1 MRNAPKLLSLCL
13 LFLIATSFQNN
24 DNVIVW
30 SKTRKLTWNDFQG
43 KISNDKT
50 YEVINVYKESEEDAA
65 RSRVAIALYYQ
76 CEGSKANHTVRAE
89 FEKNNSWYYAKH
101 KTEAA
106 LSHEQ
111 LHFDITELYARKLR
125 AKLASM
131 KNPCDKSSV
140 GTVYQANE
148 NAFVEFVKQYD
159 IETSHGV
166 NKQKQ
171 SEWAAKVQNL
181 LSASN

>member
-1 MRNAPKLLSLCL
+1 MKNKLKLLSL
-13 LFLIATSFQNN
+13 FVIVSSFQSNN
-24 DNVIVW
+24 NVMVW

-50 YEVINVYKESEEDAA
+50 HEVINVYKESEEDAA
-65 RSRVAIALYYQ
+65 RSRVAIALYFH

-89 FEKNNSWYYAKH
+89 FEKDNSWFYPNH
-101 KTEAA
+101 KTESV

-111 LHFDITELYARKLR
+111 LHFDIAELFARKLKT
-125 AKLASM
+125 KLAALT
-131 KNPCDKSSV
+131 NQCDKSSV
-140 GTVYQANE
+140 GKVYQTNDD
-148 NAFVEFVKQYD
+148 AFVEFAKQYD

-171 SEWAAKVQNL
+171 NEWESKIQNL
-181 LSASN
+181 LSQ